1 MGKGHYAMSEHSYII
16 GVDPGAGGSIVVL
29 QSRTCPFPIEWIR
42 MPTLKVGK
50 ATRVDCAA
58 LARFLQDFDTGTVYI
73 EAVHAMPGNGSSA
86 MFSFGHACGAVE
98 GVCAALMMPYA
109 MITPQRWKKHAGL
122 IGTDKDASRS
132 AAIQRWPK
140 WADLAKKGAG
150 QAFADAAF
158 IAICGASTP

>member
-1 MGKGHYAMSEHSYII
+1 MSDHGYII
-16 GVDPGAGGSIVVL
+16 GIDVGQSGAVVVL
-29 QSRTCPFPIEWIR
+29 QSRTCPYPIEWIR
-42 MPTLKVGK
+42 MPTLKNGK

-73 EAVHAMPGNGSSA
+73 ESVHAFKGQGVSST
-86 MFSFGHACGAVE
+86 FSFGHACGAVE
-98 GVCAALMMPYA
+98 GVCAALMMPYV

-140 WADLAKKGAG
+140 WTDLAKKGAG
-150 QAFADAAF
+150 QAYADAAF
-158 IAICGASTP
+158 IAIAGSSTP